1 MENILVNGD
10 DNYFSRQFLRW
21 LATSFCFSKSA
32 FQAIIVK
39 NCSPIHDNYGNTA
52 SLCIFLLIFAT
63 RLVKCVKTQNRLSSE
78 CYEGRLSELSLTEI
92 WKMEVTKVMSKNVHA
107 TWYFN
112 PNTGLSYHWGVDFAC
127 YLSRAIQ
134 KPQRWGASVR

>member
-1 MENILVNGD
+1 MKTIEIFFVSLHQVCKVCN
-10 DNYFSRQFLRW
+10 STK
-21 LATSFCFSKSA
+21 LA
-32 FQAIIVK
+32 
-39 NCSPIHDNYGNTA
+39 
-52 SLCIFLLIFAT
+52 
-63 RLVKCVKTQNRLSSE
+63 SSE
-78 CYEGRLSELSLTEI
+78 SYEGRLSELSLTEI

-134 KPQRWGASVR
+134 KPQQWGASVR